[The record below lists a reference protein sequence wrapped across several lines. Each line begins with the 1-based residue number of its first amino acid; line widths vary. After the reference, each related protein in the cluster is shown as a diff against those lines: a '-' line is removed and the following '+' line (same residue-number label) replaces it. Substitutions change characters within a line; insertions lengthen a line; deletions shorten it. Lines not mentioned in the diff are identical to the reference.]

1 MLLPEHSVAAPSKA
15 ARFVQC
21 PGSIPAEVAFPELP
35 NADPDAPDGVAAHWA
50 GAEYLGDGVI
60 HKAGDVAP
68 NGVVLT
74 DEMLD
79 AAQVWIDDVMAVC
92 KETAT
97 DPRYLQVEHRIR
109 APYIHETHGYG
120 TLDTALWTAGGPGTV
135 RRFDLYIWDFK
146 YGHRFVPAFENW
158 QCIYYACGLLAE
170 KSNIT
175 DWGSIHVHIRIVQPR
190 CFSREEMV
198 REWVVNAD
206 DLRVHFNL
214 LKSAVDEGLGE
225 SPRYRPG
232 EECRDC
238 SARTACTALH
248 RTEGAVMDHVTREQP
263 MALPPEAL
271 AWELRAAKRALGMLK
286 GYVDGLEEQARYKL
300 LSGERLPGLGMVS
313 GRGKT
318 IWAVP
323 ESQAIM
329 MAQMVGV
336 DISKPPEALTP
347 QQAEK
352 KGLHPGVIG
361 GLVKRIPGKSAV
373 EIDDGSLARR
383 VGFGKS

>member
-60 HKAGDVAP
+60 HKGGDIAP

-79 AAQVWIDDVMAVC
+79 AAQVWIDDVLQVC

-97 DPRYLQVEHRIR
+97 DPKHLMVERRIR
-109 APYIHETHGYG
+109 APYIHAVHGYG
-120 TLDTALWTAGGPGTV
+120 TLDTALWTPGIHV
-135 RRFDLYIWDFK
+135 YHWDFK
-146 YGHRFVPAFENW
+146 YGHRFVPAYENW
-158 QCIYYACGLLAE
+158 QLIYYANGLLAE
-170 KSNIT
+170 KPDIPWERVT
-175 DWGSIHVHIRIVQPR
+175 FHFRIVQPR

-206 DLRVHFNL
+206 DLRAHFNL
-214 LKSAVDEGLGE
+214 LKSAVDEGLGPD
-225 SPRYRPG
+225 PRYRPG

-238 SARTACTALH
+238 SARTACKALH
-248 RTEGAVMDHVTREQP
+248 ATTGAIMDHVTREQP

-318 IWAVP
+318 IWSVP
-323 ESQAIM
+323 EAQAIM
-329 MAQMVGV
+329 MARMVGV
-336 DISKPPEALTP
+336 DIAKPPEALTP
-347 QQAEK
+347 LQAEK
-352 KGLHPGVIG
+352 KGLNPAVIG
-361 GLVKRIPGKSAV
+361 GLVKRIPGKATV

-383 VGFGKS
+383 VGFGK